1 MVYLLT
7 LETLKSLKNSKG
19 LQLLEKNQ
27 KNNIYKNYYFTP
39 NIGLKIFNAKVL
51 FVDNKSMT
59 IEVDKWKYP
68 GFITMLR
75 EIDEELLKLYHE
87 KSNQVSENVYSFFME
102 KENTILFR
110 MSLPNYRG
118 KYNITSYTNSSD
130 QDVFTLPRSGMIYNY
145 IIFEIRNIW
154 EQLGK
159 KTGFNLE
166 LKCVDCN
173 F

>member
-7 LETLKSLKNSKG
+7 SETLKFLMNSKG

-39 NIGLKIFNAKVL
+39 NIGIKLFNPKVL
-51 FVDNKSMT
+51 FVDNKTMT

-68 GFITMLR
+68 GFMNMLN
-75 EIDEELLKLYHE
+75 EINEQLLNLYHL
-87 KSNQVSENVYSFFME
+87 KSNCSSENVYSFFVE
-102 KENTILFR
+102 KENTVVFR
-110 MSLPNYRG
+110 LYLPNFRG
-118 KYNITSYTNSSD
+118 KYNITSYTNSTEPE
-130 QDVFTLPRSGMIYNY
+130 VFKLPCSGMIYNY
-145 IIFEIRNIW
+145 LIFELRNIW
-154 EQLGK
+154 EQNGI

-166 LKCVDCN
+166 LKCVNIN